1 MDVRQYFSK
10 IRQVEGSLQADYQI
24 VVSLETSDGGKAG
37 ILSEVT
43 RANAAKLIVEG
54 RATVAT
60 EEQKE
65 EFRCRHN
72 AVKNAAEK
80 AEMLKQIQ
88 ISLLQDVARQG
99 SAPAIKTT
107 GTDKSRK

>member
-10 IRQVEGSLQADYQI
+10 IRQLESSLPADYQL

-54 RATVAT
+54 RAALAT
-60 EEQKE
+60 EDQKE
-65 EFRCRHN
+65 EFKHRHN
-72 AVKNAAEK
+72 AVKSAAEK

-99 SAPAIKTT
+99 L
-107 GTDKSRK
+107 